1 VSVNEDA
8 AGPVPLRPMG
18 LGDILD
24 GAFKLF
30 IANWRTMLLLAG
42 AFLVP
47 MQLASAFFQRDLLG
61 QFGALGSLSTPD
73 DVERFFASGD
83 FGGVVLGSVLLAVG
97 AVLVAAVAQGGIA
110 GIAGASMLGH
120 PVSLGQA
127 IRLTLR
133 RAPALIA
140 AWILAHLLEF
150 APVLAGG
157 LLLVAGGVS
166 ESVPLIVGGV
176 VVVLAGFVAVPF
188 LMALFVPTIPIVA
201 IEGVGPVTAVKRAV
215 GLVRARYWPVLGIAL
230 LSGLVA
236 LVVSGVFTSG
246 PNVVSG
252 FFSLDVQLIV
262 GAAAGTVAGLVT
274 TPFIALVATL
284 IYMDLRVRREGLD
297 LELQTQGIDPGTPT
311 GL

>member
-1 VSVNEDA
+1 
-8 AGPVPLRPMG
+8 
-18 LGDILD
+18 
-24 GAFKLF
+24 
-30 IANWRTMLLLAG
+30 
-42 AFLVP
+42 
-47 MQLASAFFQRDLLG
+47 
-61 QFGALGSLSTPD
+61 
-73 DVERFFASGD
+73 
-83 FGGVVLGSVLLAVG
+83 VLLAVG